1 MTLFRTAGASAA
13 ALAVSATASFSLTA
27 EDAWD
32 RYQEYVD
39 SFGQEITTESE
50 EYSGG
55 TLTLT
60 GMVANYAPDED
71 EFSAV
76 AEIGTV
82 TLTEEDDGS
91 VSVSM
96 PDSYD
101 VTVSTV
107 DDEDE
112 RTSIVVT
119 VSQEDADIT
128 INEAGDD
135 LRFDLASPEIS
146 VVVDDLEGEDVPDEF
161 RLELVAED
169 ITASALN
176 GSGEK
181 TTSTSTFTAAAL
193 RGTMSGDDEEKGE
206 IESSFSMTGVSGTTA
221 GTGDF
226 ARFADE
232 EMASDALA
240 SGLSMNFD
248 AAYDTS
254 TFSVVTT
261 GGESDDSD
269 ISGASGPG
277 SIAFG
282 LSGDGIS
289 YGIDYTDVDVDVA
302 GEGVMGGSISVSLA
316 EAGIDFLMPVLQ
328 SEEAQPFDF
337 ALRLGGLEL
346 DESLWSMFDPA
357 GILPRDPAN
366 LVVDLS
372 GMGMWMQDIF
382 AEPAESEDMAENE
395 DPGRVESLEVNELV
409 VSALGAELLGSGTFT
424 FDNSEED
431 AFAAMPI
438 PEGTMNLAMTGG
450 NALLDRLVELGV
462 LPSDQAMMARMMSG
476 MIAKPGDTPDSLI
489 SEITI
494 TEDGQVLANGSPLP
508 F

>member
-27 EDAWD
+27 EEAWD

-50 EYSGG
+50 DYSGG

-60 GMVANYAPDED
+60 GMVANYAPDEE
-71 EFSAV
+71 EFTAV

-101 VTVSTV
+101 VTISTV

-135 LRFDLASPEIS
+135 LRFELASPEIS

-169 ITASALN
+169 VTASALN
-176 GSGEK
+176 GSGEE

-193 RGTMSGDDEEKGE
+193 RGTMSGEDDEKGE
-206 IESSFSMTGVSGTTA
+206 IDSVFSATGVSGTTA
-221 GTGDF
+221 ATGDF

-232 EMASDALA
+232 ETASDALA
-240 SGLSMNFD
+240 SGLAMNFD
-248 AAYDTS
+248 AAYETS

-269 ISGASGPG
+269 ISGESGPG

-289 YGIDYTDVDVDVA
+289 YGVDYTDVDVDVA

-328 SEEAQPFDF
+328 SEEAQPLDF

-346 DESLWSMFDPA
+346 DESIWSMFDPA
-357 GILPRDPAN
+357 GIMPRDPAS

-382 AEPAESEDMAENE
+382 SDPAEMAENE
-395 DPGRVESLEVNELV
+395 DPGHVESLEVNELV

-431 AFAAMPI
+431 AFADMPL
-438 PEGTMNLAMTGG
+438 PAGTMNLAMTGG
-450 NALLDRLVELGV
+450 NALLDRLVQLGV